1 MLTVF
6 SYNAMFYGGVSMNE
20 QLINFMLRSEKS
32 KFQIKEAEKTT
43 NSFIKSVQT
52 MLEQDRK

>member
-1 MLTVF
+1 
-6 SYNAMFYGGVSMNE
+6 MNDE
-20 QLINFMLRSEKS
+20 FINFMLKSEKS

-43 NSFIKSVQT
+43 NSFIKSVQS